1 VAEPASRRSRA
12 VAPAAE
18 APGPHA
24 THPLEPAGPATAVE
38 PAESATAVEP
48 AESATAV
55 EPAES
60 ATAVEPVAGH
70 MPTAHGHRYRRRT
83 MSQPGGGQLVM
94 TTDGT
99 VLRLAADGSRE
110 GAWAPDDPEW
120 PKLAIR
126 FGLHV
131 QSTTI
136 SPAGRFVEDTR
147 PPRVGG

>member
-1 VAEPASRRSRA
+1 MAEPASRRSRA

-38 PAESATAVEP
+38 P
-48 AESATAV
+48 V

>member
-1 VAEPASRRSRA
+1 VAETPSRRTRA
-12 VAPAAE
+12 VAPASE
-18 APGPHA
+18 AA
-24 THPLEPAGPATAVE
+24 ASDTTHRVKPVESVGSANTVE
-38 PAESATAVEP
+38 PV
-48 AESATAV
+48 
-55 EPAES
+55 ES
-60 ATAVEPVAGH
+60 ATAVEPVAAH

-83 MSQPGGGQLVM
+83 LSQPGGGQLVM

-99 VLRLAADGSRE
+99 VLRLGADGSRE
-110 GAWAPDDPEW
+110 HEWAPDDPEW
-120 PKLAIR
+120 PRLAIR